1 MVRQLGKTAMSTVPS
16 KFDWLNVCF
25 FQATCPVAKGDTF
38 LPESPVFPVAN
49 GPGDAVPG
57 ALGPKGDA
65 VEVTAKG
72 EAAEG
77 LAAAGAAGAA
87 ETVEAAAK
95 GEADEAPE
103 AAKGE
108 AIGCAVPKGE
118 VFWALVSALPL
129 ALI

>member
-1 MVRQLGKTAMSTVPS
+1 MVLLA
-16 KFDWLNVCF
+16 FEIDLLNVCF
-25 FQATCPVAKGDTF
+25 IQDTCPVAKGDTL
-38 LPESPVFPVAN
+38 LPESPVFAVAN
-49 GPGDAVPG
+49 GPGDELPV

-77 LAAAGAAGAA
+77 LAAAGAAGAPEA
-87 ETVEAAAK
+87 VEAVAK
-95 GEADEAPE
+95 GEATEAAE

-118 VFWALVSALPL
+118 VVWALVSALPL

>member
-1 MVRQLGKTAMSTVPS
+1 M
-16 KFDWLNVCF
+16 
-25 FQATCPVAKGDTF
+25 
-38 LPESPVFPVAN
+38 
-49 GPGDAVPG
+49 
-57 ALGPKGDA
+57 
-65 VEVTAKG
+65 TAKG

-77 LAAAGAAGAA
+77 LAAAGAA